1 MNLGVRILCRAEVAA
16 GFGLTGLPV
25 VPAATSAEAAEEC
38 RRWLTDPSVGVVL
51 VEQEYHD
58 QLPEE
63 IRHQLSRRPLPM
75 VVPFPGPA
83 WQEKAEAADSYI
95 VELLRQVIGYRVRL
109 R

>member
-1 MNLGVRILCRAEVAA
+1 MKLDVRVLARPEVTA

-25 VPAATSAEAAEEC
+25 VPAPTAADAAEAC
-38 RRWLTDPSVGVVL
+38 RRWLADPSVGVVL
-51 VEQEYHD
+51 LEERYHD
-58 QLPEE
+58 RLPDEV
-63 IRHQLSRRPLPM
+63 RHQLSRRPLPM

-83 WQEKAEAADSYI
+83 WGARAEAADSYI